1 MWSRLCYIITPPR
14 PPLFSPPPPALPLD
28 MHISQGYLSVVGM
41 YVTVSHWAQ
50 FCGVCRRVHREL
62 PTMEAPEPRAGSG
75 VPRGRQGMFT
85 TRYPAAGLFT
95 RGNV

>member
-1 MWSRLCYIITPPR
+1 MRIWSRLCSIMPHTPPVL
-14 PPLFSPPPPALPLD
+14 PPCAPTGYA
-28 MHISQGYLSVVGM
+28 HIAQGYLSVVGM
-41 YVTVSHWAQ
+41 YVTVSRCAQ

-85 TRYPAAGLFT
+85 TRHPAAGLFT